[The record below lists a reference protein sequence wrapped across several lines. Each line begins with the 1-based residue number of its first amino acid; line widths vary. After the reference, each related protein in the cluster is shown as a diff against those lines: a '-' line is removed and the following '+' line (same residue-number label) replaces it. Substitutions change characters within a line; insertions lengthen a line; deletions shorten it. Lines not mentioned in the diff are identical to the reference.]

1 MNNLRISMKI
11 ALTFAV
17 LIVVSVAANI
27 YIFMNER
34 TVEKAVDWNQHTYA
48 VLQQADAVG
57 AAIVDQETGFRGFL
71 ITNNPGNLDPYKAGI
86 ASFKTAFDKIK
97 ALTSDNPAQQ
107 RRLDEVMAAAET
119 WRRDVAEKGI
129 QWMASEATREQARE
143 LERSGAGKRSMDG
156 IRVLLKDIKAG
167 EEALLAARSKTLDD
181 SLSAIG
187 LAIVVSGILMAVVAV
202 LGIMMLASIIA
213 KPITIITQRMH
224 AIADGNLATEV
235 PYQDRKDEVGMIA
248 GTLQSFRDSLV
259 AAEKAR
265 RDQAARE
272 AADRTL
278 TERRARL
285 AENFVDRMQS
295 LANSFTQS
303 SGQVSD
309 AAKNL
314 SATAEETSRQAQ
326 SVAAAA
332 EEASANVQTVA
343 ASTEEL
349 SASIREIAGQVTR
362 SSEVA
367 NVAASEAGHTEN
379 DVKALAEAAAKIGE
393 VVDLINNIAGQTN
406 LLALN
411 ATIEA
416 ARAGEAGRGFAV
428 VASEVKQLAS
438 QTAKATEEI
447 GSKINE
453 IQQATNRTVGSINRI
468 VGTISQIQSI
478 SSMIAT
484 AIEEQGAATGEISS
498 NTQQAARGTEDVTN
512 NITGVGRAAE
522 MTGAASTQLMGLS
535 GSLSVQAKDLQ
546 KEVSQFVDQLKAA

>member
-97 ALTSDNPAQQ
+97 SLTSDNPAQQ

-181 SLSAIG
+181 SLGAIG

>member
-1 MNNLRISMKI
+1 MSNLRISYKI
-11 ALTFAV
+11 ALTFAF
-17 LIVVSVAANI
+17 LIVVAIAANL
-27 YIFMNER
+27 YIFMNKR
-34 TVEKAVDWNQHTYA
+34 SVEQASDWNAHTYM

-71 ITNNPGNLDPYKAGI
+71 ITNNPGNLDPYKSGLTN
-86 ASFKTAFDKIK
+86 FKIAFDKIK
-97 ALTSDNPAQQ
+97 SLTSDNQAQQ
-107 RRLDEVMAAAET
+107 RRLDEILAAAES

-129 QWMASEATREQARE
+129 QWMATEATREQARD
-143 LERSGAGKRSMDG
+143 LERSGAGKKSMDG
-156 IRVLLKDIKAG
+156 IRVLIKDIKAG
-167 EEALLAARSKTLDD
+167 EEALLVVRSKTLTD
-181 SLSAIG
+181 SLSAISW
-187 LAIVVSGILMAVVAV
+187 AIIVSGLLMAVVAILSIV
-202 LGIMMLASIIA
+202 MLASTIA
-213 KPITIITQRMH
+213 KPIMTITGRMH

-248 GTLQSFRDSLV
+248 TTLLSFRDSLV

-265 RDQAARE
+265 RDQADRE
-272 AADRTL
+272 AADRAL

-295 LANSFTQS
+295 LASSFTQS

-367 NVAASEAGHTEN
+367 NVAAAEASHTEN
-379 DVKALAEAAAKIGE
+379 DVKALAESAAKIGE

-447 GSKINE
+447 GSKISE

-468 VGTISQIQSI
+468 VSTISQIQGI
-478 SSMIAT
+478 SSIIAT

-535 GSLSVQAKDLQ
+535 GNLSGQAKDLQ
-546 KEVSQFVDQLKAA
+546 KEVSAFVDQLKAA